1 MGGRE
6 GDSKT
11 EHSFIFLFLGWGT
24 GGPSY
29 CFTFYIEFT
38 NPFLVFLQMEIA
50 QNCGGSDQECWGA
63 FLEGAC
69 VLRQTNLTF
78 AGLSQI
84 LQRDLRPGTCKH
96 KEPSKQRE

>member
-1 MGGRE
+1 
-6 GDSKT
+6 
-11 EHSFIFLFLGWGT
+11 
-24 GGPSY
+24 
-29 CFTFYIEFT
+29 
-38 NPFLVFLQMEIA
+38 MEIA

-84 LQRDLRPGTCKH
+84 IQRDLRPGTCKH